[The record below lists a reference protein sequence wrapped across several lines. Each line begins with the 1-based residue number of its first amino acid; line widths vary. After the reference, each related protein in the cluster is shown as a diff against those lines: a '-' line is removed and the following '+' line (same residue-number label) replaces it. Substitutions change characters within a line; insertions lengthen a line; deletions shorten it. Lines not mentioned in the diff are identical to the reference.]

1 MAAKAIPEGYHTVTP
16 HLVVRG
22 AAKQIDFLKQAFGA
36 EEKGRSPGPNG
47 ELMHAV
53 VKIGDSMVMMSD
65 AMGQVE
71 PRPMVLFLY
80 VEDSDAVYRRAL
92 QAGATTVMELKD
104 QFWGDRAGAVQ
115 DAFGNVWWIGTHV
128 EDVSMEELQRRLQE
142 TMVGQH

>member
-22 AAKQIDFLKQAFGA
+22 AAELIDFLKQAFGA
-36 EEKGRSPGPNG
+36 VERERAPSSGPI
-47 ELMHAV
+47 MHAE
-53 VKIGDSMVMMSD
+53 VKIGDSMVMLSD
-65 AMGQVE
+65 AMGEVE

-80 VEDSDAVYRRAL
+80 VEDSEAVYRRAL
-92 QAGATTVMELKD
+92 QAGGTTVMELKD

>member
-1 MAAKAIPEGYHTVTP
+1 MAAKAIPEGYHSVTP
-16 HLVVRG
+16 HLIVRG
-22 AAKQIDFLKQAFGA
+22 AAQLIDFLKQAFGA
-36 EEKGRSPGPNG
+36 VEKERVPSSGPI
-47 ELMHAV
+47 MHAE

-65 AMGQVE
+65 AMGEVE

-115 DAFGNVWWIGTHV
+115 DAFGNVWWIATHV

>member
-1 MAAKAIPEGYHTVTP
+1 MAAKAIPEGYHSVTP
-16 HLVVRG
+16 HLMVRG
-22 AAKQIDFLKQAFGA
+22 AAELIDFLKQAFGA
-36 EEKGRSPGPNG
+36 VEKERVPSSGPI
-47 ELMHAV
+47 MHAE

-65 AMGQVE
+65 AMGEVE

-92 QAGATTVMELKD
+92 QAGGTTVMELKD

>member
-1 MAAKAIPEGYHTVTP
+1 MAAKPIPEGYHTVTP
-16 HLVVRG
+16 HLIVRG
-22 AAKQIDFLKQAFGA
+22 GAELIDFMKKAFGA
-36 EEKGRSPGPNG
+36 VEKERFPSSGPI
-47 ELMHAV
+47 MHAE
-53 VKIGDSMVMMSD
+53 VKIGDSMVMLSD
-65 AMGQVE
+65 AMGEVE

-92 QAGATTVMELKD
+92 QAGGTTVMELKD

-142 TMVGQH
+142 TMVGQR

>member
-1 MAAKAIPEGYHTVTP
+1 MAAKAIPEGYHSVTP
-16 HLVVRG
+16 HLMVRG
-22 AAKQIDFLKQAFGA
+22 AAELIDFLKQAFGA
-36 EEKGRSPGPNG
+36 VEKERVPSSGPI
-47 ELMHAV
+47 MHAE

-65 AMGQVE
+65 AMGEVE

-115 DAFGNVWWIGTHV
+115 DAFGNVWWIGTHA